1 LYVDDVLNASGLA
14 NIPRADIAVA
24 YPGAPSN
31 PAFHFDL
38 DTTQL
43 ANGRHTIE
51 VRAIDKAGNVGV
63 LPHCIVT
70 VQN

>member
-1 LYVDDVLNASGLA
+1 
-14 NIPRADIAVA
+14 VA
-24 YPGAPSN
+24 LPGAPPN

-43 ANGRHTIE
+43 VNGQHTIE
-51 VRAIDKAGNVGV
+51 VRAKDAAGNVGL
-63 LPHCIVT
+63 LPHRIVT